1 MKDKIRD
8 KILVVSL
15 ILLIGTCVMTLIS
28 NQITGRMQEALNQE
42 RYKRITAEE
51 NFNKAASKI
60 NSLENEL
67 AGVRD
72 KIQSVQ
78 TILEEGKQTNA
89 DLESHLESV
98 TKAKETL
105 ENKIDELQSQ
115 VAAAPKSTPEQNP

>member
-15 ILLIGTCVMTLIS
+15 ILLIGTCVMTLSS
-28 NQITGRMQEALNQE
+28 NQISGRMQEALNQE

-67 AGVRD
+67 AGTRD

-89 DLESHLESV
+89 DLESHLASV
-98 TKAKETL
+98 TKAKEAL
-105 ENKIDELQSQ
+105 EKKIDELKTQ
-115 VAAAPKSTPEQNP
+115 VAVAPKSTPEQNP

>member
-67 AGVRD
+67 AGTRD

-89 DLESHLESV
+89 DLESHLASV
-98 TKAKETL
+98 TKAKEAL
-105 ENKIDELQSQ
+105 EKKIDELKTQ
-115 VAAAPKSTPEQNP
+115 VAVAPKSTPEQNP